1 MWAFAKRP
9 YTFIFFS
16 FAIQLMKSKEYP
28 NSFVLY
34 GRLQHAPTQYTL
46 KELIFIYRLCQR
58 S

>member
-16 FAIQLMKSKEYP
+16 FAIQLMKSKGYP

-34 GRLQHAPTQYTL
+34 GRLQNAPTQHTS
-46 KELIFIYRLCQR
+46 KIIDNQ
-58 S
+58 SN